1 MTNKAVKVTKAA
13 GAKVETLSQL
23 PSAADLGADEVL
35 IKNVAV
41 ASNPKDWKMAKW
53 GIFEGIEGNDVA
65 GHIAGVG
72 SSVKSL
78 TTGDRVIAFTRM
90 ATDDKYGAYQA
101 YTVAPSWT
109 TVKLANNVT
118 FESGATVPLAAATA
132 FVGLFDKL
140 GLPEP
145 TTEGGAASG
154 AQDHVVLVWGASSS
168 VGSYVVQLAR
178 TAGFHIIAVAGAARD
193 AVHAL
198 GVPKEQIVDYR
209 DSQDKVIANLKNA
222 ANGKEIKYGYDAIST
237 PETIETVL
245 KVLSRDSKVTT
256 VLPTKYDDEEANKKL
271 KSDQGVSYDRTSCG
285 AVHND
290 KKDFGERWFKQVGDW
305 LADGKFKPNN
315 VQIVEGGL
323 NGVPEGLRLLEEN
336 KISNKKLVGKLRLPS
351 NSESRKAWMLISGT
365 PFTTARISDT
375 F

>member
-1 MTNKAVKVTKAA
+1 MTNKAVRVTKAA

-23 PSAADLGADEVL
+23 PSAADLGDDEVL

-41 ASNPKDWKMAKW
+41 ASNPKDWKMAKF
-53 GIFEGIEGNDVA
+53 GIFEGVEGNDVA

-78 TTGDRVIAFTRM
+78 TIGDRVIAFTRM

-101 YTVAPSWT
+101 YTIAPSWT
-109 TVKLANNVT
+109 TVKLADKVS

-145 TTEGGAASG
+145 SANGAAAWG
-154 AQDHVVLVWGASSS
+154 AHDHVVLIWGASSS
-168 VGSYVVQLAR
+168 VGSYVVQLAKV
-178 TAGFHIIAVAGAARD
+178 AGFHIIAVAGAARE

-209 DSQDKVIANLKNA
+209 DDQETVIANLKKA
-222 ANGKEIKYGYDAIST
+222 AGDKAIKYGYDAIST
-237 PETIETVL
+237 PDTIETVL
-245 KVLSRDSKVTT
+245 KVLGPDSKVTT
-256 VLPTKYDDEEANKKL
+256 VLPTKYDDEEANKQL
-271 KSDQGVSYDRTSCG
+271 KSDKSISYARTSCG

-305 LADGKFKPNN
+305 LADGKFKPNS
-315 VQIVEGGL
+315 VQIVDGGL
-323 NGVPEGLRLLEEN
+323 NGVPEGLKLLEEN
-336 KISNKKLVGKLRLPS
+336 KISNKKLVGKS
-351 NSESRKAWMLISGT
+351 SRRKMG
-365 PFTTARISDT
+365 
-375 F
+375 